1 HVLRPKVDA
10 AFLLDE
16 LTSASD
22 LAAFVMFSSAA
33 AVFGGAGQGAY
44 AAANATLDALA
55 FRRRT
60 SGLPALSLGWGL
72 WAENS
77 GMTGGLSDTDR
88 SRLARSGATPMDS
101 ELTLSLLDAAMRRD
115 DPALVPIALDAAA
128 LRAQQRDGMLAP
140 LLSGL
145 TLGARAGGTP
155 VSRRRTA
162 AGGPAEADTDL
173 AGQLAAMTAD
183 DRAAHLR
190 DLVRTHVATV
200 LGHGTP
206 SRVDTERA
214 FRDTGFDSLTAVEL
228 RNRLNAATGLRL
240 PATLVFDHPTPGEL
254 AAHLLDELAVGA
266 GAAWT
271 DGPGSASG
279 SGSGIEGSATD
290 RQTTAALAELDRLE
304 GVLAA
309 LAPAAGGRPELAAR
323 LRALAAALG
332 DDGDDATDL
341 DEASDDDLFSFIDR
355 ELGDSDS

>member
-1 HVLRPKVDA
+1 LRPKVDA

-55 FRRRT
+55 FRRQA

-101 ELTLSLLDAAMRRD
+101 ALTLALLDAAMRRD
-115 DPALVPIALDAAA
+115 DPALVPIALDVTA
-128 LRAQQRDGMLAP
+128 LRAQERDGMLAP

-145 TLGARAGGTP
+145 TRGARAGGAP
-155 VSRRRTA
+155 VNQRRTA
-162 AGGPAEADTDL
+162 AGGPAEGDTDL
-173 AGQLAAMTAD
+173 AGRLAAMTAD

-206 SRVDTERA
+206 SRVDTDRA

-254 AAHLLDELAVGA
+254 AAHLLDELAAGA
-266 GAAWT
+266 GAAWA
-271 DGPGSASG
+271 DGSGSASG
-279 SGSGIEGSATD
+279 SGSEGSATD

-304 GVLAA
+304 GVLAS

>member
-1 HVLRPKVDA
+1 
-10 AFLLDE
+10 
-16 LTSASD
+16 
-22 LAAFVMFSSAA
+22 
-33 AVFGGAGQGAY
+33 
-44 AAANATLDALA
+44 
-55 FRRRT
+55 
-60 SGLPALSLGWGL
+60 
-72 WAENS
+72 
-77 GMTGGLSDTDR
+77 GLSDTDL

-115 DPALVPIALDAAA
+115 DPALVPIALDVAA

-145 TLGARAGGTP
+145 TRGSRVGGAPVNQRRA
-155 VSRRRTA
+155 A
-162 AGGPAEADTDL
+162 AGGAGEADTDL
-173 AGQLAAMTAD
+173 GGRLAAMTPD

-206 SRVDTERA
+206 SRVDLERA

-254 AAHLLDELAVGA
+254 AGHLLDELSTAA
-266 GAAWT
+266 G
-271 DGPGSASG
+271 GSWAEGTG
-279 SGSGIEGSATD
+279 SGETASATD

-304 GVLAA
+304 GVLAS

-341 DEASDDDLFSFIDR
+341 DEASDDDLFSFIDK
-355 ELGDSDS
+355 ELGGDSDF